1 MHAEGRSLLEGQ
13 WVLWVSPGA
22 RSISRV
28 ISLVKESWGQHMSSL
43 YLGRLSQQE
52 RQALQARLW
61 SQQNGRC
68 FISEKPID
76 LDLDELDIDHIIPTR
91 DNGKD
96 DPSNFALTLASYNRS
111 KQAADLRI
119 ARVLARF
126 DKIKESADFDDR
138 GANLDDIL
146 NAFGGA
152 QSNLRVKIDATS
164 VTYVASTKGGEE
176 KVTVPL
182 YEDKLSEIAPFLRDA
197 ADRGASPRRT
207 YKPATDRRQLAW
219 SR

>member
-1 MHAEGRSLLEGQ
+1 MWL
-13 WVLWVSPGA
+13 
-22 RSISRV
+22 
-28 ISLVKESWGQHMSSL
+28 ISLAQHPWGNTSSSL

-61 SQQNGRC
+61 SQQNGKC

-76 LDLDELDIDHIIPTR
+76 IDLDELDIDHIIPTR

-126 DKIKESADFDDR
+126 DKIKESAESDER
-138 GANLDDIL
+138 GANLNDIL
-146 NAFGGA
+146 KAFGGA
-152 QSNLRVKIDATS
+152 QSNIRVKIDANA
-164 VTYVASTKGGEE
+164 VTYVACSKSGEE
-176 KVTVPL
+176 KLTVPL
-182 YEDKLSEIAPFLRDA
+182 YADKLSGMRHFFAMLPIEVLHHDERINPRPIGANLRA
-197 ADRGASPRRT
+197 
-207 YKPATDRRQLAW
+207 
-219 SR
+219 